1 MYKIDYI
8 SRQKMKVE
16 LNNEVY
22 SYKNHTFT
30 NLALDQ
36 ITTRDIN
43 TPFQLEFNNISHNS
57 NFPLHNNEFNN
68 NISVE

>member
-1 MYKIDYI
+1 MYKINYI

-43 TPFQLEFNNISHNS
+43 TPFQLEFNNISHNPS
-57 NFPLHNNEFNN
+57 FPLHNNKFNN

>member
-1 MYKIDYI
+1 MYKINYI

-36 ITTRDIN
+36 ITTRDIS
-43 TPFQLEFNNISHNS
+43 TLFQLEVNNISHNS
-57 NFPLHNNEFNN
+57 NFPLHKINLTIIFL
-68 NISVE
+68 

>member
-36 ITTRDIN
+36 ITIRDIN

-57 NFPLHNNEFNN
+57 NFPLHKINLTIIFL
-68 NISVE
+68 